1 MTVKDY
7 TKDAWILAVA
17 LGIPILAASQDIWGF
32 LVDIMVIAPF
42 VWLGFRRGITQSVL
56 GVVVAAFGI
65 YLVSGSLELAISK
78 GLLVLG
84 ISAVFSL
91 GLARGWKPGEIIFWA
106 SLPAIMY
113 GLYILLQ
120 ISSGPLLHRDPI
132 TAIENVL
139 LANMDPFLDEY
150 RKAGGLEMAQAQGL
164 SELQVKQTL
173 EQGLKILSRL
183 YPSMLFIG
191 GIFNVILSFLLTR
204 YLLKRGMGKGIP
216 LGPFRN
222 WSIPWYAIWGA
233 IIGIACYLLGD
244 YWSIHGLTIAGVNIS
259 AVYFIICVVLGVS
272 VVTFFFTSRKV
283 PLFFK
288 LIFVFTTFFN
298 LPVTSIFL
306 ALIGLFDM
314 VMNLRKLP
322 ITLES
327 GGKL

>member
-65 YLVSGSLELAISK
+65 YLVSGSLETAISK

-84 ISAVFSL
+84 ISTVFSI
-91 GLARGWKPGEIIFWA
+91 GLARGWKLGEIIFWA
-106 SLPAIMY
+106 SLPAIAY

-120 ISSGPLLHRDPI
+120 LSPGPLLHRDPI
-132 TAIENVL
+132 AVIENDWL
-139 LANMDPFLDEY
+139 PLLDEY
-150 RKAGGLEMAQAQGL
+150 RKAGVLEIAQAQGL
-164 SELQVKQTL
+164 NEVEAKQAL
-173 EQGLKILSRL
+173 EQGFKIVSRL
-183 YPSMLFIG
+183 FPSMLFIS
-191 GIFNVILSFLLTR
+191 GIFNVVLSFLLTR
-204 YLLKRGMGKGIP
+204 YVLKRGMGVVIP

-233 IIGIACYLLGD
+233 IIGIASYLLGD
-244 YWSIHGLTIAGVNIS
+244 YWNIPGLSIAGVNIS
-259 AVYFIICVVLGVS
+259 VVYFIICVVLGVS

-283 PLFFK
+283 PLLFK